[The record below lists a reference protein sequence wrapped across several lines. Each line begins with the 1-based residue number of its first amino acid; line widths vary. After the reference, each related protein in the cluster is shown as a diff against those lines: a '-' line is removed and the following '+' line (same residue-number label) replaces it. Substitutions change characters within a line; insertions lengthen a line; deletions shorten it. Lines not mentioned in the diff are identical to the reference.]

1 MLIQAR
7 LVGSAGLAIS
17 LGLGL
22 TAALQAAL
30 QAAAQP
36 DAMEVT
42 SDTPAYCLR
51 LLDRVSNLVH
61 ASPAPLPDVTRL
73 SNEGRHLCGQGHIR
87 GGILRLRRAWL
98 LLNQPSQP
106 PH

>member
-1 MLIQAR
+1 MSIQAR
-7 LVGSAGLAIS
+7 LVGSAGLAVS
-17 LGLGL
+17 LALGV
-22 TAALQAAL
+22 TTVAW

-51 LLDRVSNLVH
+51 LLDRVSGMVH
-61 ASPAPLPDVTRL
+61 VSPAPPPDVTRL
-73 SNEGRHLCGQGHIR
+73 SAEGERLCDQGHVR

-98 LLNQPSQP
+98 LLNQLDQP
-106 PH
+106 PP